1 MSERARRRSGIPEVV
16 PSLLGRLPGRAGSL
30 ASGTAERLRE
40 IRFVGLV
47 AEIAFFV
54 AAGLA
59 PLAIATLALLGGF
72 EHLLPPEVATRIDG
86 IFIGAIMQVF
96 GGDVS
101 ADAFADTQR
110 LLDSGLGGL
119 LVPVVIG
126 LVFSARGFT
135 GAMRG
140 LGHLYGHETGR
151 PFWRD
156 ALATAAFTL
165 GAAVLGAVSALGAL
179 LAPVGDAGSVLDA
192 VSWAR
197 WLVIP
202 AGLVVWLAS
211 LYSYSRGPDS
221 GRWVTEVPGAVV
233 ATVAIVGAGLL
244 FGLYLRRTPT
254 LGLGPFIGAVVGV
267 VLSLFSLVF
276 AYAAAIVVG
285 GAFNAEREGDPT
297 SRAGT

>member
-1 MSERARRRSGIPEVV
+1 M
-16 PSLLGRLPGRAGSL
+16 

-54 AAGLA
+54 AVGLA
-59 PLAIATLALLGGF
+59 PLAVATLALLGGL
-72 EHLLPPEVATRIDG
+72 EPLLPPEAATRIDG
-86 IFIGAIMQVF
+86 IFIGAVMQVF

-110 LLDSGLGGL
+110 LLDSGLRGL
-119 LVPVVIG
+119 IVPVVIG
-126 LVFSARGFT
+126 VVFSARGFT

-140 LGHLYGHETGR
+140 LGHLYGHETAR
-151 PFWRD
+151 PLWRD
-156 ALATAAFTL
+156 ALATVAFTL
-165 GAAVLGAVSALGAL
+165 GAAVLGAISALGAL
-179 LAPVGDAGSVLDA
+179 LAPVGETGSFIDAL
-192 VSWAR
+192 SWVR

-202 AGLVVWLAS
+202 AGLVVWLTS

-221 GRWVTEVPGAVV
+221 GRWITEVPGAVV

-244 FGLYLRRTPT
+244 FGLHLRRTPT

-267 VLSLFSLVF
+267 ALSLFSLLF
-276 AYAAAIVVG
+276 AYAAAIVAG
-285 GAFNAEREGDPT
+285 GAFNAEREGEQT
-297 SRAGT
+297 ERGGL

>member
-1 MSERARRRSGIPEVV
+1 M
-16 PSLLGRLPGRAGSL
+16 

-54 AAGLA
+54 GAGLA
-59 PLAIATLALLGGF
+59 PLAVATLALLGGL
-72 EHLLPPEVATRIDG
+72 EPLLPPEVATRIDG

-101 ADAFADTQR
+101 ADAFADVQR
-110 LLDSGLGGL
+110 LLDAGLQGL
-119 LVPVVIG
+119 VVPVAIG

-140 LGHLYGHETGR
+140 LGHLYGHEASR

-156 ALATAAFTL
+156 ALATVAFTL
-165 GAAVLGAVSALGAL
+165 GAAILAAVSALGAL
-179 LAPVGDAGSVLDA
+179 LAPVGDLGAALDVL
-192 VSWAR
+192 SWAR
-197 WLVIP
+197 WLIIP
-202 AGLVVWLAS
+202 VGLVVWLTS
-211 LYSYSRGPDS
+211 LYSYSRGPGS
-221 GRWVTEVPGAVV
+221 GRWITEVPGAVV

-267 VLSLFSLVF
+267 VLSLFSLLF
-276 AYAAAIVVG
+276 AYAAALVAG
-285 GAFNAEREGDPT
+285 GAFNAEREGGET
-297 SRAGT
+297 GRVEV